1 MTASDKCEKQEQYN
15 KYSII
20 LIPNFIFGTIADAVV
35 NQNEPSLSLPRQQ
48 MLVIQSLIYHVL

>member
-15 KYSII
+15 QYSII

-35 NQNEPSLSLPRQQ
+35 N
-48 MLVIQSLIYHVL
+48 